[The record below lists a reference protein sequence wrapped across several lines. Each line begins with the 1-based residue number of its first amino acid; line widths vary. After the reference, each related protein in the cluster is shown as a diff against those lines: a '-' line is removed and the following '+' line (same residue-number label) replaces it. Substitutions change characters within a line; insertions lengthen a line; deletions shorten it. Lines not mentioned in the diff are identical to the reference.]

1 MAIGDVK
8 DISIL
13 RPNVIKREKDADE
26 RRRNRR
32 DKRSPEEPPKE
43 KADPEEGKISIR
55 V

>member
-26 RRRNRR
+26 HQRNRGG
-32 DKRSPEEPPKE
+32 KRPPEEPPKE
-43 KADPEEGKISIR
+43 KADPEEGKINIR